1 MNRGDYLRVRS
12 PMVSPVATKPSLFF
26 KIKINFRENRTSGYP
41 ICTATALSGLSNPT
55 NLKIQITY
63 INRYNP
69 LEPVLPGF
77 FPLVTN
83 GWHSRYKSFSRC
95 KFWNL
100 GKVRLIDCLKDSKN
114 RWDLKELQGFKE
126 GQNLSSFSLIS
137 YIGFALTVVGT
148 KHFLTFLFLLFW
160 RSIRHFCWV
169 FFALM

>member
-1 MNRGDYLRVRS
+1 MIYVFVTSSRHIVSQLCHIWSVSHQQHMNRGDYLRVRS

-100 GKVRLIDCLKDSKN
+100 GKVRLIDCLKDSKKPMGLE
-114 RWDLKELQGFKE
+114 RT
-126 GQNLSSFSLIS
+126 SR
-137 YIGFALTVVGT
+137 V
-148 KHFLTFLFLLFW
+148 
-160 RSIRHFCWV
+160 
-169 FFALM
+169 